1 MCRRRV
7 VFRPLL
13 GTTNVSPLVN
23 DAGGGSVREATR
35 YTAETVAYQKEF
47 KASDMG
53 EKALSGFSKD
63 MVKSGVRSGTKM
75 DESTAALNRAR
86 LVNAVQTTQAAMTKA
101 TDGIQTGIRNLY
113 TPPILR

>member
-13 GTTNVSPLVN
+13 GATNVSPLVN
-23 DAGGGSVREATR
+23 DAGSSVRKATR
-35 YTAETVAYQKEF
+35 YTADTVAYQKEF

-53 EKALSGFSKD
+53 EKALSGFGKD
-63 MVKSGVRSGTKM
+63 MVKSCLKSGTKM
-75 DESTAALNRAR
+75 DKSTAALNRAR
-86 LVNAVQTTQAAMTKA
+86 LVNAVQTTQIAMTRAK
-101 TDGIQTGIRNLY
+101 DGIQTGIRNLY

>member
-1 MCRRRV
+1 M
-7 VFRPLL
+7 
-13 GTTNVSPLVN
+13 
-23 DAGGGSVREATR
+23 REATR

-53 EKALSGFSKD
+53 EKALSGFGKD

-86 LVNAVQTTQAAMTKA
+86 LVNSVQTRRLPLRRLRMVFRPGYGTCIRLPSC
-101 TDGIQTGIRNLY
+101 DRHQTRIFLEGASMVSKE
-113 TPPILR
+113 

>member
-13 GTTNVSPLVN
+13 GTTNGSPLVP

-53 EKALSGFSKD
+53 EKA
-63 MVKSGVRSGTKM
+63 RSGSVK
-75 DESTAALNRAR
+75 
-86 LVNAVQTTQAAMTKA
+86 
-101 TDGIQTGIRNLY
+101 IW
-113 TPPILR
+113 

>member
-1 MCRRRV
+1 MCRRRAILY
-7 VFRPLL
+7 PLL
-13 GTTNVSPLVN
+13 NTASVSPLAN
-23 DAGGGSVREATR
+23 NAGGSVREATR

-53 EKALSGFSKD
+53 EKALSGFGKD

-86 LVNAVQTTQAAMTKA
+86 LVNSVQTTQAAMTRAK
-101 TDGIQTGIRNLY
+101 DGIETGIRSLY